1 MKTDPK
7 SVLTGSHQLIGNYA
21 CAEGALAVGCR
32 FLGGYPIAPALE
44 IYERFLERAKE
55 VGATF
60 IQMEDEI
67 SALAAVLGASWTG
80 KKSMTVT
87 SGPGLS
93 LMMEHLGLG
102 IMLETP
108 CVIVDIQRAGPAL
121 GMPGRPAQG
130 DMMQARWGSHGDYE
144 IIALSPSSPQ
154 EMFDYTIKAFNFSER
169 FRIPVAL
176 MSDEYVAH
184 LKEEVVIPPAEEIM
198 IEPRRYYKG
207 AKDKYLPFKRDKDF
221 VPRMVNIGDGYK
233 FHVTGLTHDDR
244 GYPIMNEECQEYNV
258 HPLVWKVRNYVDE
271 IIEVQE
277 AETEDAEVIIVS
289 YGATSRA
296 ALKAME
302 QARKSGIKVGSLKL
316 VTVWP
321 FPEKRVVELA
331 KKVKALVVAEMNFG
345 QVVLEVERCSYGNA
359 NVVFVPHGEKGVE
372 NPDDLLSAIKQA
384 TQENN
389 IRDGII
395 EYKSARE

>member
-1 MKTDPK
+1 MKADPK
-7 SVLTGSHQLIGNYA
+7 GVLTGSHTLTGNHA
-21 CAEGALAVGCR
+21 CAEGAFAAGCR
-32 FLGGYPIAPALE
+32 FLGLYPIVPSLE
-44 IYERFLERAKE
+44 ISERFLERAPE

-60 IQMEDEI
+60 IQMEDEV
-67 SALAAVLGASWTG
+67 SVLAAVLGASWTG

-108 CVIVDIQRAGPAL
+108 CVIVDIQRVGPAL

-154 EMFDYTIKAFNFSER
+154 EMFDYTIKAFNLSER
-169 FRIPVAL
+169 YRIPVAL
-176 MSDEYVAH
+176 MSDVYVAH
-184 LKEEVVIPPAEEIM
+184 LQEKVVIPPAEEIE

-244 GYPIMNEECQEYNV
+244 GYPVMNEECQEYNV

-277 AETEDAEVIIVS
+277 AETEDAEVIIIS

-302 QARKSGIKVGSLKL
+302 QARKSGVKVGSLRL

-321 FPEKRVVELA
+321 FPEKRVAELA
-331 KKVKALVVAEMNFG
+331 KKVKAFVVPEMNFG
-345 QVVLEVERCSYGNA
+345 QVVLEVERCSYGDTNTF
-359 NVVFVPHGEKGVE
+359 FVSHGENGVE
-372 NPDDLLSAIKQA
+372 NTDDLLSAIKQA
-384 TQENN
+384 VQADKAES
-389 IRDGII
+389 GII
-395 EYKSARE
+395 EFNKGV